1 MYDFQKAPTANF
13 IKLLFAGPLR
23 CRPSAL
29 RAAQALCR
37 PAPSQGVI
45 QRQHLFTAYTHPPP
59 AFGSVALPAA
69 RLPADLGFE
78 VRFGCSMPVACSW
91 LLTLS

>member
-1 MYDFQKAPTANF
+1 MQTSLQHTCVVLYTFRETPTAN
-13 IKLLFAGPLR
+13 LSQMLCAGPLR

-37 PAPSQGVI
+37 PASGQGVI

-59 AFGSVALPAA
+59 AFGSARCLLLSSPLP
-69 RLPADLGFE
+69 
-78 VRFGCSMPVACSW
+78 
-91 LLTLS
+91 